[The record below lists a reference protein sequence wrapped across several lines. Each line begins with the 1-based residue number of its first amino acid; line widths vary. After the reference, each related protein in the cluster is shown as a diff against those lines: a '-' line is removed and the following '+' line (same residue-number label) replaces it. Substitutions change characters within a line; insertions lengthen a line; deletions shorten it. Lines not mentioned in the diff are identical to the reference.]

1 MKTSLLSETVLPHNP
16 GSSEPEAIDVLAAC
30 RMLGISRTKFYEL
43 LNDGT
48 VPSFK
53 IGRRRLVRPGT
64 LRQVLASLEQAGV
77 EGRAAA

>member
-1 MKTSLLSETVLPHNP
+1 MKASSLSRTALPHDPATLEP
-16 GSSEPEAIDVLAAC
+16 GAIDVLAAC

-53 IGRRRLVRPGT
+53 IGRRRLVRPET
-64 LRQVLASLEQAGV
+64 LRQVLAALERAGS
-77 EGRAAA
+77 EPRAA